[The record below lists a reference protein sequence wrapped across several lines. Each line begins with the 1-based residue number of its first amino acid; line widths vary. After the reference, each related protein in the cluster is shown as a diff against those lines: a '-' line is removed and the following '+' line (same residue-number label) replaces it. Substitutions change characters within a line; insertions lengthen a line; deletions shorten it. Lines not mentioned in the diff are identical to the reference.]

1 MNSVKRLQ
9 REVLI
14 LKALIKELVESYG
27 PSGHEDQIR
36 ELIQEKINN
45 QVDDIRVDQL
55 GNLIALKKG
64 KDSSKRVMLAA
75 HMDEIGLIATH
86 IDDNGFIRFSN
97 VGGISPYVL
106 LGARVLFNG
115 ETVGVIDKEGKFDDI
130 SKLKHEKLYIDVGSS
145 SKEETEKKVKIG
157 DTASYYRQMDDL
169 GDRLVAKS
177 MDDRSGCALL
187 IETINQLK
195 KEPAYDT
202 YFVFT
207 VQEEVGLRG
216 AKTSAYGINPH
227 LGIAVDVTLT
237 GDTPEAKRMEVSL
250 GEGPAIKIKDRSLLV
265 HPKVKDLMIDIAED
279 NSIPYQLEILEFGGT
294 DAGAIHLSQSGVPSG
309 ALSIPCR
316 YVHSPSEMIDIND
329 MEYGVQLLLNLL
341 ANKCKSIF

>member
-1 MNSVKRLQ
+1 MK
-9 REVLI
+9 ELI
-14 LKALIKELVESYG
+14 RELVETYG
-27 PSGHEDQIR
+27 PSGHEDRVR
-36 ELIQEKINN
+36 ELIKAKIEDK
-45 QVDDIRVDQL
+45 VDEIRTDSL

-97 VGGISPYVL
+97 VGGISPYML

-115 ETVGVIDKEGKFDDI
+115 ETVGVIDKEGKVDDI
-130 SKLKHEKLYIDVGSS
+130 SKLKHEKLYADIGAT
-145 SKEETEKKVKIG
+145 SKEEAESKVKVG

-169 GDRLVAKS
+169 GDRLVSKA
-177 MDDRSGCALL
+177 MDDRIGCIVLV
-187 IETINQLK
+187 ETLNRL
-195 KEPAYDT
+195 ENPPTYDT

-216 AKTSAYGINPH
+216 AKTSSFGINPD

-237 GDTPEAKRMEVSL
+237 GDMPEAKRMEVGL
-250 GEGPAIKIKDRSLLV
+250 GKGPAIKIKDRSVLV
-265 HPKVKDLMIDIAED
+265 HPKVKNLMIDLAEEK
-279 NSIPYQLEILEFGGT
+279 NIPYQLEVLVAGGT
-294 DAGAIHLSQSGVPSG
+294 DAGAIHLTREGIRSG

-329 MEYGVQLLLNLL
+329 IDNGIELLTELL
-341 ANKCKSIF
+341 ESSYTGLFE